1 MTYHTIISPRA
12 PAAQFRSK
20 RCKMKVMTKNT
31 VMTWAR
37 KAEITA
43 GRMTVESRMAMIMQ
57 IMVLKAE
64 RTVTIVEELMVAE
77 SEATKSRRKSGRK
90 QRLIRPL

>member
-1 MTYHTIISPRA
+1 
-12 PAAQFRSK
+12 
-20 RCKMKVMTKNT
+20 
-31 VMTWAR
+31 MTWAR

-43 GRMTVESRMAMIMQ
+43 GRMTAESRMAMIMQ
-57 IMVLKAE
+57 IMVLKTE